1 MSVQCISMQG
11 CGQPSSSTTTLCFST
26 ATLAPI
32 FTKLRKY
39 AIGSYLR
46 HCGLY
51 FDEALQ
57 HGASLVMAYETVA
70 EIEPQR
76 SDEQEAWLFY
86 FLQAQIVYSILNS
99 CG

>member
-1 MSVQCISMQG
+1 
-11 CGQPSSSTTTLCFST
+11 
-26 ATLAPI
+26 
-32 FTKLRKY
+32 
-39 AIGSYLR
+39 
-46 HCGLY
+46 LY

-57 HGASLVMAYETVA
+57 HGVSFVMAYETVA

-76 SDEQEAWLFY
+76 FDEQEAWLFY